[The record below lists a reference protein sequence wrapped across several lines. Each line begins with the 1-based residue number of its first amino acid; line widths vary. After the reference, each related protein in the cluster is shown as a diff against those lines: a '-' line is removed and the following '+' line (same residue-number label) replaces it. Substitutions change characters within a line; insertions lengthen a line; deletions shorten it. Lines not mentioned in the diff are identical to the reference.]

1 MVRTVHFCNWFQDQY
16 TETWK
21 ISFSGDDCN
30 HLVLLSSW
38 ETKAGLGWGTSK
50 SSREEERG
58 GGRGEVEADE
68 EERRRGGGRG
78 ERSFWRLW
86 DRQERRLLPRTACK
100 HSLILGST
108 DNLIKGV
115 GEIGEGDSELRS
127 DCVTRSLLMK
137 TNDWII
143 YRSIFIGV
151 LISVYQEKS
160 VGSTASHVKLPLQNS
175 VLF

>member
-1 MVRTVHFCNWFQDQY
+1 M
-16 TETWK
+16 
-21 ISFSGDDCN
+21 
-30 HLVLLSSW
+30 
-38 ETKAGLGWGTSK
+38 
-50 SSREEERG
+50 
-58 GGRGEVEADE
+58 EADE

-115 GEIGEGDSELRS
+115 GESEERDSELRS

-137 TNDWII
+137 TND
-143 YRSIFIGV
+143 
-151 LISVYQEKS
+151 
-160 VGSTASHVKLPLQNS
+160 
-175 VLF
+175 